1 MVLSQSVGRSAGAVH
16 IATIRAVLRVVMVA
30 MVALLV
36 SCATTAP
43 PSGEVPP
50 VKPVEKPAEPII
62 VTPPPVKYETP
73 PRAATH
79 SASAAWQPL
88 LSKAEQAVDRGDYEQ
103 ALALLERA
111 QRIDPDSAEVY
122 LGIAQTQL
130 AKGDAAQARAA
141 AERGLM
147 YCSSTTVCD
156 ALRALAR

>member
-1 MVLSQSVGRSAGAVH
+1 MLLTHTAGRRAGSVL
-16 IATIRAVLRVVMVA
+16 IAMMRLVTLA
-30 MVALLV
+30 MIALLV
-36 SCATTAP
+36 ACATTAP

-50 VKPVEKPAEPII
+50 VPPVEKTPAPTI
-62 VTPPPVKYETP
+62 VTPPPAVYETP

-88 LSKAEQAVDRGDYEQ
+88 LAKAEQAAGRGEYEQ

-122 LGIAQTQL
+122 LGIARTHL
-130 AKGDAAQARAA
+130 AKGDTAQARAT

-147 YCSSTTVCD
+147 YCSSAALCD
-156 ALRALAR
+156 ALRALTR

>member
-1 MVLSQSVGRSAGAVH
+1 MSVARTVGRGAV
-16 IATIRAVLRVVMVA
+16 VVMI
-30 MVALLV
+30 ALLA
-36 SCATTAP
+36 SCATAP
-43 PSGEVPP
+43 PGGEAPP

-88 LSKAEQAVDRGDYEQ
+88 LAKAEQAVERGDYEQ

-122 LGIAQTQL
+122 LGMAETHL
-130 AKGDAAQARAA
+130 AKGDAAQARAT

-147 YCSSTTVCD
+147 YCSSAAICD
-156 ALRALAR
+156 ALRALTR